1 VVEKTMEKLR
11 LPNRSK
17 FSMRLHVLA
26 LIAIVVVSLVV
37 GGLAQR
43 YVPALNPKSANCIP
57 QEDFQFFLNDANVVQ
72 ADYKKCVSD
81 LWALSFACK
90 IGNSAQP
97 VANTTTPIN
106 ASKPKNTN
114 ASMIN

>member
-1 VVEKTMEKLR
+1 MEKLR

-43 YVPALNPKSANCIP
+43 YVPALNPKDANCIP
-57 QEDFQFFLNDANVVQ
+57 QKDFQFFLDDANVVQ
-72 ADYKKCVSD
+72 AEYKKCVQD
-81 LWALSFACK
+81 LWSLSFLCK
-90 IGNSAQP
+90 QGSSAQP
-97 VANTTTPIN
+97 AVNSTVN
-106 ASKPKNTN
+106 ATKPKNTN